1 MDYTER
7 LETNTYQQHGSVI
20 QNGEERLSGAAE
32 KKQLELMNLAC
43 CVAVE
48 KVSMS
53 QPAGIIFWSGR
64 KHTPSIDLGGNGV
77 AVIWT
82 QFNKR
87 SYIVRTLDSS
97 QTLSVNKITGEQ

>member
-1 MDYTER
+1 M
-7 LETNTYQQHGSVI
+7 
-20 QNGEERLSGAAE
+20 
-32 KKQLELMNLAC
+32 KLAY

-48 KVSMS
+48 KFSMS

-64 KHTPSIDLGGNGV
+64 KHTLSVNLGGNGV

-97 QTLSVNKITGEQ
+97 QTFSVNKITGEKSWNSKCGFLLYSYMKI